1 MDKIENPSVVS
12 NQREG
17 FALLVTLSVL
27 TVIIALTT
35 VLLSYLDEVKEDAS
49 RTKALIQA
57 NALYTDIT
65 NIFNDLKENK
75 KALFSTLYLAPF
87 PIASEDGKFMM
98 TISCKP
104 LASGVNINWLGAYN
118 DREMQEPYQ
127 LAQNIFDLLVEEYNL
142 EDGMRLQEMILEEIT
157 GNRGS
162 AQEEYS
168 RFRQKKGI
176 ISYRQFS
183 AIVNRYQFE
192 IDDPIVGQ
200 IPWEKY
206 FSFASTSKVVDVVY
220 SSPELI
226 ALMFEIDVESVQEW
240 YEDPARSDL
249 KTFLTLNGIDYG
261 KRKSLLAGEKFID
274 ESECTVSYQS
284 NKMPYQFRFEYVK
297 GEAKYFEFYGKQ

>member
-1 MDKIENPSVVS
+1 MDKTENPSVIPD
-12 NQREG
+12 QREG

-27 TVIIALTT
+27 AVIMALTT

-49 RTKALIQA
+49 QTKALIQA
-57 NALYTDIT
+57 NVLYADIT
-65 NIFNDLKENK
+65 NIFNDLKVNK

-98 TISCKP
+98 TLSCKP
-104 LASGVNINWLGAYN
+104 LASGVNINWLGGSN
-118 DREMQEPYQ
+118 EPQMQEPYQ
-127 LAQNIFDLLVEEYNL
+127 LAQNIFDRLVEEYDL
-142 EDGMRLQEMILEEIT
+142 EDGMRLQEMILEEIS

-176 ISYRQFS
+176 ISYQQFT

-192 IDDPIVGQ
+192 TDDPIVGQ
-200 IPWEKY
+200 IPWDKY
-206 FSFASTSKVVDVVY
+206 FSFSSTSGVVDVEY

-249 KTFLTLNGIDYG
+249 KTFLTMNGIDYG
-261 KRKSLLAGEKFID
+261 KRKNLLAGGKFID
-274 ESECTVSYQS
+274 ESECTVSYES
-284 NKMPYQFRFEYVK
+284 NKMPYQFRFEYVR